1 MIDESLLPAELGLV
15 PISPA
20 VTHPLQQL
28 LTAEIEPNHDHGST
42 GRSVKSINACFP
54 GAEIPPFLGERS
66 DQQHGV
72 PGAKVVFSQAGD
84 GLVPVIAREPRQP
97 WIVDVVDIDE
107 RPDDA
112 EQRLGR
118 NVQIDQGCSKR
129 PRK

>member
-42 GRSVKSINACFP
+42 GRLVKSINACFP
-54 GAEIPPFLGERS
+54 GAEILPFLGERS

-72 PGAKVVFSQAGD
+72 SGAKVVLGQAGD
-84 GLVPVIAREPRQP
+84 GLVPVIARKPRQP
-97 WIVDVVDIDE
+97 RVVNVVDIDKG
-107 RPDDA
+107 PDDA
-112 EQRLGR
+112 EQRLSR
-118 NVQIDQGCSKR
+118 NI
-129 PRK
+129 